1 MHQKKLEEKQQK
13 LDEAKKEKKRQEDY
27 MYATMHPELNLQKS
41 DDDQTYIKM
50 KPKGILARAAEK
62 MKNEELKKEDELT
75 QEATEAIM
83 SPEYQ
88 SQLKKQF
95 QLMTKSKKQ
104 KQL

>member
-1 MHQKKLEEKQQK
+1 
-13 LDEAKKEKKRQEDY
+13 
-27 MYATMHPELNLQKS
+27 
-41 DDDQTYIKM
+41 M

-88 SQLKKQF
+88 SQLKQ
-95 QLMTKSKKQ
+95 QYALMTKSKKL
-104 KQL
+104 K

>member
-1 MHQKKLEEKQQK
+1 
-13 LDEAKKEKKRQEDY
+13 

-41 DDDQTYIKM
+41 DDDQTYINM